1 MTTRYVARFYSSLR
15 RKNICMGA
23 CTSLAASGP
32 AYQAEALLDATIASV
47 TIEEGLLLSR
57 SGGVRLGLD

>member
-15 RKNICMGA
+15 RKNMGT

-32 AYQAEALLDATIASV
+32 AYQAEALLDAAIASA
-47 TIEEGLLLSR
+47 TIEEGLLLSG

>member
-1 MTTRYVARFYSSLR
+1 
-15 RKNICMGA
+15 MGA

-47 TIEEGLLLSR
+47 TIEEGLLLSG